1 MRLCSCLLI
10 GLCLM
15 GCAKSSLG
23 RGLNIGV
30 GVSATADYVTTRIA
44 IQQGHVEGN
53 PVMGQDAWRQA
64 LLKIGG
70 VGAVIG
76 LAHLLENKG
85 SPVLAHVLRV
95 AVISLNSYLALHNY
109 GVSR

>member
-10 GLCLM
+10 GLLAM

-30 GVSATADYVTTRIA
+30 GVSALADGVTTE
-44 IQQGHVEGN
+44 QGISRGAREAN
-53 PVMGQDAWRQA
+53 PLMTDQA
-64 LLKIGG
+64 VRWLLKSAG
-70 VGAVIG
+70 VGTVIG

-85 SPVLAHVLRV
+85 SPAWAHVLRV